1 MDIVHGCDLKK
12 LGSLFCGLAN
22 NQLQLLMLLCLL
34 ASANDPLHG
43 PRPNLPRKRGKP
55 GFRLFIPQCEEIR
68 PKIHQFAA

>member
-43 PRPNLPRKRGKP
+43 PRDPAK
-55 GFRLFIPQCEEIR
+55 
-68 PKIHQFAA
+68 FAP